1 MGNPQPGTSSG
12 LRNPSQRIKR
22 PNQRYFGDDVVSE
35 KRPRKTDQSNESD
48 SDLSDE
54 NDSEVGSILRKGL
67 KFANPEE
74 YQKFMKPVT
83 GTTSELLVQDQ
94 EEGSGQEDDFDF
106 DLPGENENNNNTII
120 VNEPDDEFI
129 PVPNPQVP
137 KNEERT
143 VAPEL
148 KLDRKEM
155 NLEVLKKYPAKLM
168 NKKQLKA
175 VLKYK
180 FPRATVSGNRPELIV
195 RLNMFRQNAKN
206 IPTTNFH
213 YDISQEEEE
222 AQRKIF
228 DEPKEEDWVHID
240 ELEPLELLNFSLEIL
255 LSFLN
260 TSTLH
265 FEGDNMECG
274 VESQRKKG
282 RNMYKSRLIYQAQYV
297 KHKGVLLVRAKMG
310 ASMSDIRR

>member
-1 MGNPQPGTSSG
+1 MNNPQPGGSSG
-12 LRNPSQRIKR
+12 LRNPSKRIKR
-22 PNQRYFGDDVVSE
+22 PNQRYLDYTVSE
-35 KRPRKTDQSNESD
+35 KRLRKTDQSNESD
-48 SDLSDE
+48 SSDE
-54 NDSEVGSILRKGL
+54 NEVGSILRKGI
-67 KFANPEE
+67 KFVNDEE
-74 YQKFMKPVT
+74 YQKFMQPVT
-83 GTTSELLVQDQ
+83 DTSESLVQDQ
-94 EEGSGQEDDFDF
+94 EEGSEQEDDFDF
-106 DLPGENENNNNTII
+106 ELPNETNNGTII

-129 PVPNPQVP
+129 AVQNPQVP
-137 KNEERT
+137 RNDENISLT

-148 KLDRKEM
+148 KLNRKEM
-155 NLEVLKKYPAKLM
+155 NPEVLKNYSAKSM

-175 VLKYK
+175 VLKYE
-180 FPRATVSGNRPELIV
+180 FPRATFSGNRPELIV
-195 RLNMFRQNAKN
+195 RLNMFRKNAKN
-206 IPTTNFH
+206 IPTANFH

-228 DEPKEEDWVHID
+228 DEPKEEDWVHI
-240 ELEPLELLNFSLEIL
+240 ENLEPLELLNFSLEIL
-255 LSFLN
+255 LTFLN

>member
-22 PNQRYFGDDVVSE
+22 PNQRYLDYTVSE
-35 KRPRKTDQSNESD
+35 KRLRKTDQSNESD
-48 SDLSDE
+48 SSDE
-54 NDSEVGSILRKGL
+54 NEVGSILRKGI
-67 KFANPEE
+67 KFVNDEE
-74 YQKFMKPVT
+74 YQKFRQTVKD
-83 GTTSELLVQDQ
+83 TSESLVQDQ
-94 EEGSGQEDDFDF
+94 EEGSEQEDDFDF
-106 DLPGENENNNNTII
+106 ELPNETNNGTII

-129 PVPNPQVP
+129 AVQNPQVP
-137 KNEERT
+137 RNDENISLT

-148 KLDRKEM
+148 KLNRKEM
-155 NLEVLKKYPAKLM
+155 NPEVLKNYSAKSM

-175 VLKYK
+175 VLKYE

-228 DEPKEEDWVHID
+228 DEPKEEDWVHI
-240 ELEPLELLNFSLEIL
+240 ENLEPLELLNFSLEIL
-255 LSFLN
+255 LTFLN